1 MNLPPEGKT
10 GKIINM
16 RRIVLFFAL
25 ALLIWSHGLVIKPEA
40 GILAFSEGGSKPF
53 LGFSLEMESP
63 GFPRPYL
70 LFNIRSASGNY
81 TLTAGELGVEVRWQ
95 RFFLKAGVMA
105 GVEEGEGLLSPRLSL
120 GLRERLSRRL
130 KLELAVESWVGS
142 RKFTLALIAGLRF
155 PL

>member
-1 MNLPPEGKT
+1 M
-10 GKIINM
+10 ISM
-16 RRIVLFFAL
+16 RRIVLFLVL
-25 ALLIWSHGLVIKPEA
+25 AILIWSHELAVRPEA
-40 GILAFSEGGSKPF
+40 GILVFSEGGSKPF

-70 LFNIRSASGNY
+70 LFSIRSASGNY
-81 TLTAGELGVEVRWQ
+81 TLSAGELGFEVRWQ

-105 GVEEGEGLLSPRLSL
+105 GVEEGDGLLSPRLSL

-142 RKFTLALIAGLRF
+142 RKFTLALMAGLRF